1 MSPTAAWLP
10 QRDIGPM
17 KRNADPPEEKR
28 VSPGPGGGSRRHD
41 DPPAWLD
48 TTLPLKQRRELL
60 DRAIRELGL
69 LSKNALVRKRATK

>member
-17 KRNADPPEEKR
+17 KLKADPLVEKR
-28 VSPGPGGGSRRHD
+28 VSAAAGGGSRRHD

-69 LSKNALVRKRATK
+69 LSKNALMRKRATK